1 MIGWS
6 PIDILACQT
15 AGLTPCFAGLTFD
28 GLCAGRC
35 LSRDMMGDMHE
46 QLSGV
51 DILVNNAGIQYVSA
65 VHEFPE
71 DKW

>member
-1 MIGWS
+1 
-6 PIDILACQT
+6 
-15 AGLTPCFAGLTFD
+15 
-28 GLCAGRC
+28 
-35 LSRDMMGDMHE
+35 MMGDMHE

-71 DKW
+71 DKWWVYAQHVVLTGKHNLCSRPLPHQ

>member
-1 MIGWS
+1 
-6 PIDILACQT
+6 
-15 AGLTPCFAGLTFD
+15 
-28 GLCAGRC
+28 
-35 LSRDMMGDMHE
+35 MMGDMHE

>member
-1 MIGWS
+1 M
-6 PIDILACQT
+6 DDQLA
-15 AGLTPCFAGLTFD
+15 ASYSSGKHHGLPVPLLMTPE
-28 GLCAGRC
+28 RC
-35 LSRDMMGDMHE
+35 TSWGRDMMGDMHE

-65 VHEFPE
+65 VHEFPD